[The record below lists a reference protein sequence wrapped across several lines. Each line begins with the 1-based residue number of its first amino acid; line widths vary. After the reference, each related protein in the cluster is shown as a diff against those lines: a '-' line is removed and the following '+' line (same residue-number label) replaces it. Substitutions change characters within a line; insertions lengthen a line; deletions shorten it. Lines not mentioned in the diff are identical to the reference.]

1 MSQLDAR
8 VGREY
13 ASVRSQDR
21 LPATPRLSERERTFG
36 FDQNDILSPARSA
49 ERAAIGKAELRRVV
63 LVENDQYYREVLTVE
78 LLRQGFVVHA
88 FTDGSS
94 LLGSLATA
102 GDADLVVLDWDLPK
116 MPGIKLLAE
125 LRQHGVDLPVV
136 FLTGKVIAGV
146 DHDRCLLPSREA
158 LNADECMAFDQGA
171 IDFIAKSRDRQVLVR
186 RLRSVVERAK
196 PKTDVAVEERVLCD
210 PRLLEPGRCRP
221 HARGI
226 QNRPSAGI
234 ARRLFHDLSHGLRPP
249 DLRRLHRRDRG
260 GWLSGER
267 PIGDQAHPQQVPR
280 LRPRLRRDRELHR
293 LRILLAQAISLEKN
307 RRVDRGTAD
316 VASLKLCA
324 LSTFAD
330 TQSRAA

>member
-21 LPATPRLSERERTFG
+21 LPATPLLSERERTFG

-88 FTDGSS
+88 FTDGAS

-136 FLTGKVIAGV
+136 FLTGKVIAV
-146 DHDRCLLPSREA
+146 NEHDRCLLAPREA

-171 IDFIAKSRDRQVLVR
+171 VDFIAKSRDRQVLVR
-186 RLRSVVERAK
+186 RLRRVVELAK
-196 PKTDVAVEERVLCD
+196 PKTNVAVEERLTCDKLLLKPESSRAYWNEVDVDLTLGEYKIVHLLVSNAGSFVTYRAIYDRLTYEGFIAGTGGDGFRANVRSAIKRIRNKFRACD
-210 PRLLEPGRCRP
+210 PAFDKIENYTGFGYCWRK
-221 HARGI
+221 
-226 QNRPSAGI
+226 PS
-234 ARRLFHDLSHGLRPP
+234 L
-249 DLRRLHRRDRG
+249 
-260 GWLSGER
+260 
-267 PIGDQAHPQQVPR
+267 
-280 LRPRLRRDRELHR
+280 
-293 LRILLAQAISLEKN
+293 
-307 RRVDRGTAD
+307 
-316 VASLKLCA
+316 
-324 LSTFAD
+324 
-330 TQSRAA
+330 